1 MIGLVILQVAL
12 IALNAIFAGTEI
24 AFVSV
29 NEARLGQLEEE
40 GACKETKAADAES
53 IRLLG
58 DHSSCHYI
66 IGFFRGSI
74 CF

>member
-40 GACKETKAADAES
+40 GIHPASWRPFK
-53 IRLLG
+53 LPL
-58 DHSSCHYI
+58 HYRV
-66 IGFFRGSI
+66 F
-74 CF
+74 